1 MGQRVKFTVKGIVQG
16 VGYRFFA
23 YTNAT
28 KLKLRGYVRNLY
40 NGDVEVVVVGDENV
54 IEEFKSKL
62 KIGPQRAR
70 VEKIIQEEETSNIE
84 FEDFCIKSM

>member
-16 VGYRFFA
+16 VGYRFFT

-28 KLKLRGYVRNLY
+28 KLKLTGYVRNLY
-40 NGDVEVVVVGDENV
+40 DGDVEVVVVGDKNV
-54 IEEFKSKL
+54 IEELKSKL

-70 VEKIIQEEETSNIE
+70 VERIIQEEETSDIE
-84 FEDFCIKSM
+84 FEDFCIK